1 MRSDAALLLDM
12 LIAGEKIE
20 RFIGELDQDQFEKS
34 ELHQSAVIRELQV
47 LGEAA
52 RQVSEVTRTAHP
64 EIEWV
69 TIIGMRNRVVHEY
82 FRIDFDLMWRTL
94 QEDIPVLVERLKPL
108 IPPET
113 E

>member
-1 MRSDAALLLDM
+1 MRSDTALLLDM

-20 RFIGELDQDQFEKS
+20 RFVGELDQDQFEKS

-52 RQVSEVTRTAHP
+52 RQVSEVTRLAHP
-64 EIEWV
+64 EIEWA
-69 TIIGMRNRVVHEY
+69 TIVGMRNRVVHEY

>member
-20 RFIGELDQDQFEKS
+20 RFVGELDQDQFEKS